1 MLFSRGSEKIT
12 PIIEMTTKTRN
23 ILSKKFF
30 LIYLELQIYFL
41 SYEQNLQSH
50 PTLIKQRLTPED
62 ASQYKLI
69 YSNDFWIWRLS
80 AAIITASHNRVAQAA
95 PIVPYE
101 GIQIRLRTIFK
112 TVAPTKFQV
121 LIISRPDVMRIFD
134 NKKFMKNRKIAHDKI
149 LSTAMEGKNWSP

>member
-69 YSNDFWIWRLS
+69 YSNDFWI
-80 AAIITASHNRVAQAA
+80 
-95 PIVPYE
+95 
-101 GIQIRLRTIFK
+101 
-112 TVAPTKFQV
+112 
-121 LIISRPDVMRIFD
+121 
-134 NKKFMKNRKIAHDKI
+134 
-149 LSTAMEGKNWSP
+149 